1 MFSHPSQ
8 TNNAWSRYLAILLN
22 MASCKCW
29 RSAAH
34 GMQNMHIFGIG
45 ATFLF
50 YNAIFLIHTVTYFE
64 TLANFQALRSMRS
77 NNSKSAGETIIWMT
91 LSHWKRPKSGPKQL
105 AVNYAWNLPP
115 AEADTGDSYTTYM
128 RAGYQN
134 SLWRFNKLLLNAA
147 RQTVTTVFRKGK
159 WVYCFKS
166 SL

>member
-22 MASCKCW
+22 MASWC
-29 RSAAH
+29 SAAH
-34 GMQNMHIFGIG
+34 EMHIFGIG

-50 YNAIFLIHTVTYFE
+50 CNAFFPNSYSHLLRNWLIS
-64 TLANFQALRSMRS
+64 NFQALHSMRMS
-77 NNSKSAGETIIWMT
+77 NSESAGATIIWMT
-91 LSHWKRPKSGPKQL
+91 FSYWKRPKSGPKQL
-105 AVNYAWNLPP
+105 AVNYAWILPS

-128 RAGYQN
+128 RMGYQN

-159 WVYCFKS
+159 RVYCFKF